1 MSLLFVNPFWQRN
14 NSRKYQFSEFLPHNA
29 HFDQKT
35 ISLFCLMIDQQKPCS
50 SLYNR
55 DIALFYLVA
64 VGIHID
70 QQLRENEHQRKHRA
84 AL

>member
-1 MSLLFVNPFWQRN
+1 
-14 NSRKYQFSEFLPHNA
+14 
-29 HFDQKT
+29 
-35 ISLFCLMIDQQKPCS
+35 MIDQQKPCS

-70 QQLRENEHQRKHRA
+70 RQLRENEHQRKHRA

>member
-1 MSLLFVNPFWQRN
+1 
-14 NSRKYQFSEFLPHNA
+14 
-29 HFDQKT
+29 
-35 ISLFCLMIDQQKPCS
+35 MIDQQKPCS

-55 DIALFYLVA
+55 DIALFYLA

-70 QQLRENEHQRKHRA
+70 RQLRENEHQRKHRA